1 MIDPFLFN
9 TLVEGPIGILALG
22 GVFVRGV
29 PHFWSPA
36 GTAEGRYGVMSELLA
51 FQFATFA
58 SIPSLVVW
66 LKGSSRE
73 AGMPVAA
80 GALLYH
86 VALAV
91 LGVYRGLTSDV
102 GLGPDVALVPMAM
115 RPFANDDIASGKVMS
130 AVAGVL
136 HGLLAISFAR
146 WILKGGKAARKTK
159 TA

>member
-9 TLVEGPIGILALG
+9 TLVE
-22 GVFVRGV
+22 
-29 PHFWSPA
+29 

-80 GALLYH
+80 GALL
-86 VALAV
+86 
-91 LGVYRGLTSDV
+91 
-102 GLGPDVALVPMAM
+102 
-115 RPFANDDIASGKVMS
+115 GKVMS